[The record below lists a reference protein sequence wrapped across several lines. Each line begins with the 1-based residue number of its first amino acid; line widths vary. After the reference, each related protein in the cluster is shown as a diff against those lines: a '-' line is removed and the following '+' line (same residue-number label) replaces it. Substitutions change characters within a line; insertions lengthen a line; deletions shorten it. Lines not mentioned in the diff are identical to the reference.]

1 MNKTAPKI
9 ALVAQTCIAFVF
21 VLTHF
26 LYAVNVVSPTV
37 AGGNVTVNV
46 LVAAF
51 ALLYALLSAY
61 LLWTV
66 FGKGDG
72 AGKVLLHCDD
82 ESSTLADVKVIR
94 KVIRGCQAKVKGLKV
109 TRICITETDKR
120 GYCLKLYVKVPPLH
134 AISAVDEMRC
144 LLRQSF
150 LQTLQVEFRSVDF
163 VVDKFGGKFTPNTDS
178 SLDDKQALQANRE
191 QARQCFNSPLED
203 NSTPPNGGDSSTH
216 NADGNV
222 AQALADGDS
231 LQYPVDTADG
241 DFGASSDSPMPPSD
255 AANAYSDANGDSVV
269 SSDSH
274 PDENSTP
281 AANFGIGENLSSS
294 GNSTASPLPDLPNQS
309 PSDGFVGNLPP
320 YFPAADQPTHTPPS
334 QE

>member
-46 LVAAF
+46 LVAVL

-109 TRICITETDKR
+109 TRICLTETDKH

-203 NSTPPNGGDSSTH
+203 NSTPPNGGDSSAN

-222 AQALADGDS
+222 AQA
-231 LQYPVDTADG
+231 P
-241 DFGASSDSPMPPSD
+241 ASSDSPTPPSD

-294 GNSTASPLPDLPNQS
+294 GNSTASTLPDLPNQS
-309 PSDGFVGNLPP
+309 PSDGSVGNLPS
-320 YFPAADQPTHTPPS
+320 YFPAADQPTHMPPS

>member
-26 LYAVNVVSPTV
+26 LYAVNIVSPTV
-37 AGGNVTVNV
+37 ASGNVTVNV
-46 LVAAF
+46 LVAVL

-109 TRICITETDKR
+109 TRICLTETDKH
-120 GYCLKLYVKVPPLH
+120 GYCLKLYVKVPPLR

-178 SLDDKQALQANRE
+178 SLDGKQALQANRE
-191 QARQCFNSPLED
+191 QARQCFNSPLKD
-203 NSTPPNGGDSSTH
+203 NSAPPNSGDSSVRD
-216 NADGNV
+216 ADGNA

-231 LQYPVDTADG
+231 PTTLANSADG
-241 DFGASSDSPMPPSD
+241 DFGANSDSPTSPAD
-255 AANAYSDANGDSVV
+255 AANADSDVNGDSVV
-269 SSDSH
+269 SSDSR

-281 AANFGIGENLSSS
+281 AANFGIGENSSSNGNLSSN
-294 GNSTASPLPDLPNQS
+294 GNSSC
-309 PSDGFVGNLPP
+309 GV
-320 YFPAADQPTHTPPS
+320 
-334 QE
+334 